1 MKEIINQETTYW
13 IGRNAQDNWDIIKK
27 AEEKWI
33 WIHLDK
39 FPSGHVI
46 ICKDSDTVTDD
57 EIIHGCKLCISHSKY
72 KNFINLSIVYCEVK
86 NLTIGTEIGSV
97 YFKSNHKTNKKII

>member
-13 IGRNAQDNWDIIKK
+13 IGRNAQDNWDIIKESK
-27 AEEKWI
+27 EKWV

-46 ICKDSDTVTDD
+46 ICKDSDTVTDE
-57 EIIHGCKLCISHSKY
+57 EIIYGCNICISHSKY
-72 KNFINLSIVYCEVK
+72 KNMQNMSVVYCEIK
-86 NLTIGTEIGSV
+86 NLTLGEDVGSV
-97 YFKSNHKTNKKII
+97 YFKSNRKTNKKII